1 MCSTLSDIEE
11 IIKVTKITPNMVA
24 LYTAPEWKIKAFK
37 MALEMKNKEELN
49 PGVLIKTLM
58 ADPDN
63 RKYGKEIP
71 KYIQKLVPDISSMK
85 TERFEML
92 LGMSLDEMTIL
103 KENIGCL
110 ANEIGCTIQVYNAD
124 KPEYDPENKSR
135 FAAPL
140 RPAIYLE

>member
-1 MCSTLSDIEE
+1 MCS
-11 IIKVTKITPNMVA
+11 V
-24 LYTAPEWKIKAFK
+24 
-37 MALEMKNKEELN
+37 
-49 PGVLIKTLM
+49 
-58 ADPDN
+58 
-63 RKYGKEIP
+63 
-71 KYIQKLVPDISSMK
+71 K

-110 ANEIGCTIQVYNAD
+110 ENEIGCSIQVYSAD
-124 KPEYDPENKSR
+124 EPEYDPESKSR

>member
-1 MCSTLSDIEE
+1 
-11 IIKVTKITPNMVA
+11 
-24 LYTAPEWKIKAFK
+24 
-37 MALEMKNKEELN
+37 
-49 PGVLIKTLM
+49 M

-124 KPEYDPENKSR
+124 KPEYDPENKSK